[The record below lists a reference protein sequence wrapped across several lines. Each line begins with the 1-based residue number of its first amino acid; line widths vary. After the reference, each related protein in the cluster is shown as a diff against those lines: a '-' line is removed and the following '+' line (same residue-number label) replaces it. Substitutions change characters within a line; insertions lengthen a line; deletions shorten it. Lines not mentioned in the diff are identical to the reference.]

1 MLKTLSI
8 KNYTLITALT
18 LTLNRGFSVITGE
31 TGAGKSIL
39 LGALSL
45 ILGRRADLAVLK
57 DDSKKCVIEGEFD
70 VSSLNLKPFF
80 EQHDLDYD
88 VNTFLRRE
96 ILPSGKSR
104 AFVNDT
110 PVNLSVLKQLGEML
124 VDIHSQHQTLMLSDS
139 GFQMEVLDN
148 YLSNTQNVAAYKML
162 FRRYSLLK
170 KELKALKEKEEALK
184 KEEDFLKF
192 QFEEL
197 DSVTLDEDVFRNME
211 ERQQFLMHSEEV
223 ISALNMAGGVLTE
236 SDRNVTDRLVL
247 VRDSLSNIAGYF
259 PKADALIERLES
271 ARLELK
277 DISDEIFGLKSEGD
291 VNPAELN
298 ELTDK
303 LDEVYRLQQKHRVQ
317 TVNELKAVKDELSD
331 KLLGITGVENEIV
344 KVTGALKE
352 ATEQLEKSAGRIS
365 SVRSGGISRFENA
378 VQEVLKK
385 LGMKE
390 AVFKVV
396 LHPLS
401 DFSETGKEQVDF
413 WFSANKGVPPGNISK
428 IASGGELSRLML
440 AVKSLI
446 TEKSLLPTVVFDEID
461 SGVSG
466 EIAGKAGNIMKEMA
480 THHQLIVIS
489 HLPQIASKADFH
501 YKVFKEATANSTQT
515 NIVMLTDEGRVDEIA
530 AMLSDEKV
538 TTIARQA
545 AKELLN

>member
-1 MLKTLSI
+1 M
-8 KNYTLITALT
+8 
-18 LTLNRGFSVITGE
+18 
-31 TGAGKSIL
+31 
-39 LGALSL
+39 
-45 ILGRRADLAVLK
+45 
-57 DDSKKCVIEGEFD
+57 
-70 VSSLNLKPFF
+70 
-80 EQHDLDYD
+80 
-88 VNTFLRRE
+88 
-96 ILPSGKSR
+96 
-104 AFVNDT
+104 
-110 PVNLSVLKQLGEML
+110 
-124 VDIHSQHQTLMLSDS
+124 
-139 GFQMEVLDN
+139 
-148 YLSNTQNVAAYKML
+148 
-162 FRRYSLLK
+162 
-170 KELKALKEKEEALK
+170 
-184 KEEDFLKF
+184 
-192 QFEEL
+192 
-197 DSVTLDEDVFRNME
+197 
-211 ERQQFLMHSEEV
+211 
-223 ISALNMAGGVLTE
+223 
-236 SDRNVTDRLVL
+236 
-247 VRDSLSNIAGYF
+247 
-259 PKADALIERLES
+259 
-271 ARLELK
+271 ELK